1 MGSRAPNVKLFI
13 FPPQADRGGRRAG
26 GHGQEAGDQDGRGGG
41 QAQGPAAHQVSL
53 GKNLFQFRKVFLK
66 VENFKGGGKWSFL
79 LYYKTPYS

>member
-53 GKNLFQFRKVFLK
+53 EKN
-66 VENFKGGGKWSFL
+66 SFNL
-79 LYYKTPYS
+79 GRYF